1 MVNSSESKI
10 DFSVIKP
17 PFQLRDMY
25 YLVVEDSNNQNA
37 GNIVMKFIAFTLLM
51 IVTTMANSEDHI
63 YSEPIL
69 TADLA
74 QQIVDAASKEAR
86 KNQFA
91 VTITVVDR
99 SGQVIAVLRDHNA
112 GVHTLSASYKKAYTA
127 TSQKRE
133 TAEIAKGI
141 RDGTIPED
149 IRFLDENILMMDG
162 GIPIRIN
169 STVVGGI
176 GVGGA
181 HGHEDVAIARAGLK
195 VLDSLIEQP
204 SSN

>member
-1 MVNSSESKI
+1 
-10 DFSVIKP
+10 
-17 PFQLRDMY
+17 
-25 YLVVEDSNNQNA
+25 
-37 GNIVMKFIAFTLLM
+37 MKLLIFFLIS
-51 IVTTMANSEDHI
+51 IVTTMAYSQNNM

-74 QQIVDAASKEAR
+74 QQIVTAASKEAK
-86 KNQFA
+86 KNHFA

-99 SGQVIAVLRDHNA
+99 SGQTLAVLRDHKA
-112 GVHTLSASYKKAYTA
+112 GVHTLRASYKKAYTA

-141 RDGTIPED
+141 QDGTIPED
-149 IRFLDENILMMDG
+149 IRFLDENILIMAG
-162 GIPIRIN
+162 GIPIRIG

-181 HGHEDVAIARAGLK
+181 HGDEDVEIAKAGLK
-195 VLDSLIEQP
+195 VMDSLNKVP
-204 SSN
+204 SKD